1 MTTRTGRLTLAAL
14 GVAAL
19 TLMVIEFAL
28 GATSFGQPRLADP
41 CTATA
46 GPSGGGLGGTVQRLT
61 RETLDGAACELHTT
75 REELVL
81 SFVPAAG
88 TNKIRWSKRTMD
100 RALRA
105 GLDRAA
111 RELAGSG
118 LAGDALAFT
127 LRQLVAPALESFLHQ
142 AK

>member
-1 MTTRTGRLTLAAL
+1 MTTRTGRLMLAAL

-61 RETLDGAACELHTT
+61 RETLDGAACQH
-75 REELVL
+75 V
-81 SFVPAAG
+81 AG
-88 TNKIRWSKRTMD
+88 GADRLTDVSWRSKY
-100 RALRA
+100 
-105 GLDRAA
+105 
-111 RELAGSG
+111 LAGVVQP
-118 LAGDALAFT
+118 AKMALY
-127 LRQLVAPALESFLHQ
+127 R
-142 AK
+142 